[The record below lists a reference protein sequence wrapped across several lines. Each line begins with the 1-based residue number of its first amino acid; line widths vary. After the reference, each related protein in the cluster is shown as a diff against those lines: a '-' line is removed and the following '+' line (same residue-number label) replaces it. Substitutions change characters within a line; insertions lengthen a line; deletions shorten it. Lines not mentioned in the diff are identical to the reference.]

1 MGMTRYQPY
10 AMALGRQDEIM
21 ESLNRISQAGQ
32 AAAARTGK
40 VRDLKDQ
47 LFGEQQAK
55 YKKIEAEVKKSQR
68 KAKRG
73 GPFRK
78 LLKVA
83 GMFMG
88 PLGAGL
94 TSGIAGFDAARRQ
107 KGALKHLAKALGKHG
122 EFSASMSGK
131 SRGLNWLNK
140 PMASFTENVMSGKR
154 DVEKSAGKINAL
166 KAGLTSGLT
175 SALTAKISGK
185 EGMFGGGKLK
195 GAIAG
200 IGEGGFKDL
209 LSQQFVP
216 GFEGKGDL
224 VMTPGKMASMP
235 TNISPAV
242 LGTENIMSQAAGQT
256 FGQFAKSAAGAKA
269 LTGLLPQLTGAF
281 EDEAF
286 ELPSFGRKYY

>member
-21 ESLNRISQAGQ
+21 DSLNRISKAGE
-32 AAAARTGK
+32 ATASRTGK
-40 VRDLKDQ
+40 IRDLKGQ
-47 LFGEQQAK
+47 LHGEQLSK
-55 YKKIEAEVKKSQR
+55 YKKIEESVKESQR
-68 KAKRG
+68 KARKG
-73 GPFRK
+73 SGFRK

-94 TSGIAGFDAARRQ
+94 TSGIAGYMGAERQ

-122 EFSASMSGK
+122 EFSAAMKGK
-131 SRGLNWLNK
+131 GRGLSWLSN
-140 PMASFTENVMSGKR
+140 PMSNFTENVMSGKR
-154 DVEKSAGKINAL
+154 DVEKSASKINAL

-195 GAIAG
+195 AIAAG
-200 IGEGGFKDL
+200 DVALKDAL
-209 LSQQFVP
+209 AKQFIP
-216 GFEGKGDL
+216 GFDSTAGAELAANRALAASEPAAFAAKGLTVADDL
-224 VMTPGKMASMP
+224 MVNP
-235 TNISPAV
+235 
-242 LGTENIMSQAAGQT
+242 QT
-256 FGQFAKSAAGAKA
+256 FAQFAKSAEGAKA

-286 ELPSFGRKYY
+286 ELPDFGRPIY

>member
-21 ESLNRISQAGQ
+21 DSLNRIAKAGE
-32 AAAARTGK
+32 ATASRTGK
-40 VRDLKDQ
+40 VRDLKGQ
-47 LFGEQQAK
+47 LRGEQQAK
-55 YKKIEAEVKKSQR
+55 YKKIEEAVKESQR

-83 GMFMG
+83 GLFMG

-122 EFSASMSGK
+122 EFSGAMRGK
-131 SRGLNWLNK
+131 GRGLSWLSN
-140 PMASFTENVMSGKR
+140 PMSSFTENIMSGKR
-154 DVEKSAGKINAL
+154 DVEKSASKINAL
-166 KAGLTSGLT
+166 KAGITAGAT
-175 SALTAKISGK
+175 SALSAKLSGK

-195 GAIAG
+195 AIAAG
-200 IGEGGFKDL
+200 DVALKDAL
-209 LSQQFVP
+209 AKQFLP

-224 VMTPGKMASMP
+224 IMTPGKMGSMP

-242 LGTENIMSQAAGQT
+242 LGTENVMSQATGQT
-256 FGQFAKSAAGAKA
+256 LAEFAKSAEGAKA
-269 LTGLLPQLTGAF
+269 LTALMPQLTGAF

-286 ELPSFGRKYY
+286 ELPDFGRPIY